1 MLIMSNSGYGY
12 DRITG
17 EKFASRSEVIGQNGM
32 IATSHPLA
40 TQIGL
45 DILKQGGTAIAAA
58 IAANIGL
65 GLMEPT
71 GNGIGGD
78 LFAILWIEKDKKLY
92 GLNASGR
99 SPKDL
104 TLDYFK
110 TEGITKIPAYGPLP
124 VSVPGCVDGWFEMH
138 DKFGKLAM
146 KKILDPAIRYA
157 EDGFPVTELVSY
169 YMHIASKTFNKYPN
183 FKETYAIDG
192 LIPKKGQLKR
202 KL

>member
-1 MLIMSNSGYGY
+1 MKKLILLLLCLISINNYSQ

-17 EKFASRSEVIGQNGM
+17 ELFSTRSEVIAEHGM
-32 IATSHPLA
+32 VATSHPLA
-40 TQIGL
+40 TQVGI
-45 DILKQGGTAIAAA
+45 DILKKGGNAIDAA
-58 IAANIGL
+58 IAANAAI

-169 YMHIASKTFNKYPN
+169 YMHIACLLYTSDAAD
-183 FKETYAIDG
+183 E
-192 LIPKKGQLKR
+192 
-202 KL
+202 